1 MGVLSKGSQVWIAH
15 GTPLV
20 LTKMDCIK
28 EFTWGDDSVGE
39 TDDTCLDDDSP
50 VKTSTYTSVTPGE
63 GSTAIDTDPE
73 NQTHIALLGWA
84 QDKERVEI
92 YMGWSDGVGVP
103 TLTEA
108 GVVELP
114 PTRSW
119 SSAVAQ
125 LRKNPVTVAIDALN
139 RHSIPFKRRTE
150 VIDVFKVG
158 V

>member
-73 NQTHIALLGWA
+73 NKTHITLLGLA
-84 QDKERVEI
+84 QDRERVEI

-114 PTRSW
+114 PARSW

>member
-28 EFTWGDDSVGE
+28 EFTWGDDSMGE

-73 NQTHIALLGWA
+73 NDTHIMLLSLA

-92 YMGWSDGVGVP
+92 YMGWSDGVGEP
-103 TLTEA
+103 TLT
-108 GVVELP
+108 GDVVTLP
-114 PTRSW
+114 PTRTW
-119 SSAVAQ
+119 SSAIAQ

-150 VIDVFKVG
+150 VLEVFRVG
-158 V
+158 A